1 MASDPADPTQHACD
15 VPAVWMRGG
24 SCKGLF
30 FLSRDLPR
38 VPTARDLLLLR
49 LMGSPDRFQ
58 SQIDG
63 LGGASASTSKV
74 VVMWPSLRDD
84 ADLDF
89 MVGHIDGAGAQID
102 WSRNCEH
109 LTAAVAC
116 FAIDQGMLKT
126 QEGMTKVRLWQSQLG
141 QSIDAHVP
149 VQQGK
154 ALESGAF
161 EEPGV
166 AFTGSEIRLEFFALP
181 EQALLSGHH
190 GGFLPTGRVQDSF
203 EVDGIGVVQASL
215 VCVEEALVVVKAQ
228 SLGLTGRELPADLLR
243 LRKIPA
249 LLERLRAMAA
259 ARMGFVAHEA
269 DAALLSP
276 LYPKLVWVAPPV
288 PYKSDCGEAISSEA
302 MDLSARILVKGKLL
316 SDLPGPSAVALAAC
330 AALPGSVTHEIA
342 RTLPGVPT
350 RIGHPT
356 GVLTIG
362 AQVRE
367 TLGGWRFEKTVLSHS
382 ARKLMSGRVH
392 APSRWAVES
401 MASRA
406 NQGLRADQ

>member
-1 MASDPADPTQHACD
+1 MVNETLDPIGQACEIA
-15 VPAVWMRGG
+15 AVWMRGG

-30 FLSRDLPR
+30 FQVRDLPR
-38 VPTARDLLLLR
+38 LPRARDVLLLR
-49 LMGSPDRFQ
+49 LMGSPDPNETQ
-58 SQIDG
+58 TDG
-63 LGGASASTSKV
+63 VGGASASTSKV
-74 VVMWPSLRDD
+74 VVVWPSLRDE

-89 MVGHIDGAGAQID
+89 MVGHIDSAGAQID

-116 FAIDQGMLKT
+116 FAIDQDLVPP

-141 QSIDAHVP
+141 QAIEAHVP

-154 ALESGAF
+154 AFESGGF

-166 AFTGSEIRLEFFALP
+166 AFSGSEIRLEFFALP
-181 EQALLSGHH
+181 ERPVLEGQRS
-190 GGFLPTGRVQDSF
+190 GFLPTGQVQDSF
-203 EVDGIGVVQASL
+203 EIDGIGTVQASL

-228 SLGLTGRELPADLLR
+228 TLGLTGRELPAELLR
-243 LRKIPA
+243 QRKIPA
-249 LLERLRAMAA
+249 LLERLRAQAA
-259 ARMGFVAHEA
+259 VRMGFVQHEA

-276 LYPKLVWVAPPV
+276 LHPKLVWVAAPLA
-288 PYKSDCGEAISSEA
+288 YKTERGEAISTQA
-302 MDLSARILVKGKLL
+302 MDLSARILVKGRLL
-316 SDLPGPSAVALAAC
+316 GDLPGPAAVALAAC

-350 RIGHPT
+350 RIGHPS

-367 TLGGWRFEKTVLSHS
+367 TFGGWRFEKTVLSHS

-392 APSRWAVES
+392 APARWAVES
-401 MASRA
+401 GDSRA
-406 NQGLRADQ
+406 S